1 MTCKDVID
9 AVEAIA
15 AGDLEPGDELRAHLE
30 SCPGCASVLAS
41 ARRLETALARREA
54 PQAPQRFAAVVLQ
67 RVRREQWRAE
77 QRVDRLFNVAMVVAL
92 VVVAGGAVALMNLS
106 GILAG
111 ASQIL
116 TVLANVPGGTEG
128 RSHVGDLHRRR
139 GAPRIRAWYV
149 VVGGTPTVSVTA
161 RSLPRSPDSPSNVTL
176 PYTASD
182 R

>member
-116 TVLANVPGGTEG
+116 TVLANVPGGVAQKAALTLATYIAAGGLLASALGMWWWAE
-128 RSHVGDLHRRR
+128 RRL
-139 GAPRIRAWYV
+139 
-149 VVGGTPTVSVTA
+149 
-161 RSLPRSPDSPSNVTL
+161 SL
-176 PYTASD
+176 
-182 R
+182 